1 MNINLNYT
9 YSGTN
14 SPITGDSQTAET
26 NLRPSEQVVREL
38 SLAAAAKGTMFQGD
52 ILDIRG
58 NQVSIQV
65 GNNILNALL
74 DQGVNVNIGERIS
87 FQVKENNGAKVMI
100 TPVAEG
106 NSQTQNVLAKTLEEA
121 SLPVTERNLQAVKEM
136 MNHGMPVDKNSMA
149 EMGRILNQF
158 QDANVE
164 TIIGLK
170 SHDLPVSEGNIT
182 QFEAYQNMEGK
193 LTDQL
198 NNIVTELGSVIEGEE
213 DPKVLGQLND
223 LLNQINDLVSSGKE
237 ETAAGAQKV
246 QPDIV
251 SVQEE
256 AVKPEQ
262 PVSQTTEDGMVQ
274 TKNAAVAEQAETS
287 QANQS
292 AALTEQAK
300 TTAAPAE
307 QADIRQAA
315 TPEQALQ
322 AESEQPQAADVKQQL
337 KALLSEIT
345 SNIEKNLLLTPE
357 QLSSHGDK
365 AVKELYEKLNET
377 ADKLMQ
383 ILENSGHENSKL
395 MDMAGDMKNNMSFMQ
410 DFNQVASYVQLPM
423 KLGTN
428 AKTGELYVMARKEK
442 RIQPDGPLT
451 AFLHLDMD
459 ALGATDVR
467 VALYQGK
474 ITTKFTLDNDDSMR
488 LVEEHLPELQKR
500 LENLGYSVSLSVE
513 EAEKK
518 TVPFEQILEAD
529 KPTQTVKRFSFDVR
543 A

>member
-1 MNINLNYT
+1 
-9 YSGTN
+9 
-14 SPITGDSQTAET
+14 
-26 NLRPSEQVVREL
+26 
-38 SLAAAAKGTMFQGD
+38 
-52 ILDIRG
+52 
-58 NQVSIQV
+58 
-65 GNNILNALL
+65 
-74 DQGVNVNIGERIS
+74 
-87 FQVKENNGAKVMI
+87 
-100 TPVAEG
+100 
-106 NSQTQNVLAKTLEEA
+106 
-121 SLPVTERNLQAVKEM
+121 
-136 MNHGMPVDKNSMA
+136 
-149 EMGRILNQF
+149 
-158 QDANVE
+158 
-164 TIIGLK
+164 
-170 SHDLPVSEGNIT
+170 
-182 QFEAYQNMEGK
+182 
-193 LTDQL
+193 
-198 NNIVTELGSVIEGEE
+198 VIEGEE

-223 LLNQINDLVSSGKE
+223 LLNQINELVSSGKE
-237 ETAAGAQKV
+237 ETAAGAQKM

-256 AVKPEQ
+256 TAKPEQ

-274 TKNAAVAEQAETS
+274 TKNAAVAEQPETS

-300 TTAAPAE
+300 TTAAPTE
-307 QADIRQAA
+307 QTDIRQAA

-322 AESEQPQAADVKQQL
+322 TESEQPQTTDVKQQL
-337 KALLSEIT
+337 KALLNEIT

-377 ADKLMQ
+377 TDKLMQ
-383 ILENSGHENSKL
+383 ILENSGQENSKL

-442 RIQPDGPLT
+442 RVQPDGPLT

-467 VALYQGK
+467 VALHQGK